1 MRRNP
6 IAGSAVVAAL
16 TVLFSYGVVGTE
28 AIARAT
34 RGVINLPHMM
44 RRTADDFQWRGS
56 VRQGG
61 TLEIKGINGDVT
73 AMTGSGTDVEVTAER
88 RARRNNPEDVRLE
101 VVEHADGVTICAVY
115 PSKDATRPNECRPGS
130 EGRMNVQNNDVSVRF
145 VARVPPGVRFVG
157 RTVNG
162 DVDAQGLNGPVAIST
177 VNGSTAFSTT
187 SYGEASTVNGSIRG
201 ILGASGWNDGL
212 AFHTVN
218 GSITLDLPPDLSAD
232 VHATTVNGEI
242 STDFPMLI
250 KGRVS
255 HRQVSGTIGGGGRR
269 LDLETVNGSVRL
281 RRR

>member
-88 RARRNNPEDVRLE
+88 RARRNNPEEVRLE

-201 ILGASGWNDGL
+201 ILGASGWNEGL

-255 HRQVSGTIGGGGRR
+255 HRQVSGTIGSGGRR